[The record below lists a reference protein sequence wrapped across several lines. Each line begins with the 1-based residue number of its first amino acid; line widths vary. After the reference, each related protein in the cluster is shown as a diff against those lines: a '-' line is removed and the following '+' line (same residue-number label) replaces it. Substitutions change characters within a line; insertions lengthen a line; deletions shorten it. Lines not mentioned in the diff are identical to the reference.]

1 MERTKAYRRATE
13 KKAKAKTVKKMKINQ
28 VMLDLPKEAL
38 DPTAVGVNAS
48 CHSSRCSC
56 VSCGNP
62 RRKAKGK
69 EKLTKQERVA
79 DELNESMSA
88 DEFNGVMADAA
99 RFEAMTGE
107 LADFIFSVA
116 AIGKQLKDK
125 QDDIK
130 ARYPDLAQM
139 VAIAFIDDG
148 VFEAMYNL
156 PMIKSFRED
165 TGIRMF

>member
-28 VMLDLPKEAL
+28 VMLDLPKDAL
-38 DPTAVGVNAS
+38 DPVAVGVNAS

-56 VSCGNP
+56 ASCGNP

-79 DELNESMSA
+79 DELN
-88 DEFNGVMADAA
+88 GVMADAA

-116 AIGKQLKDK
+116 VIGKQLKDK

-130 ARYPDLAQM
+130 ARYPDLAPIIS
-139 VAIAFIDDG
+139 IAFIDDG

-156 PMIKSFRED
+156 PMIKSFREE
-165 TGIRMF
+165 TGIRKF

>member
-28 VMLDLPKEAL
+28 VMLDLPKDAL
-38 DPTAVGVNAS
+38 DPVAVGVNAS

-56 VSCGNP
+56 ASCGNP

-79 DELNESMSA
+79 DEF
-88 DEFNGVMADAA
+88 DEVMADAE

-107 LADFIFSVA
+107 LADFVYSVA
-116 AIGKQLKDK
+116 VIGKQLKDK

-130 ARYPDLAQM
+130 ARYPDLAPIIS
-139 VAIAFIDDG
+139 IAFIDDG

-156 PMIKSFRED
+156 PMIKKFRED
-165 TGIRMF
+165 TGIRVL

>member
-28 VMLDLPKEAL
+28 VMLDLPKDAL
-38 DPTAVGVNAS
+38 DPVAVGVNAS

-56 VSCGNP
+56 ASCGNP

-79 DELNESMSA
+79 DELNAVMS
-88 DEFNGVMADAA
+88 DAVNTE
-99 RFEAMTGE
+99 RFEAMAGE
-107 LADFIFSVA
+107 LADLIYSVGV
-116 AIGKQLKDK
+116 IGKQLKDR
-125 QDDIK
+125 QDAIK
-130 ARYPDLAQM
+130 ARYPEFVHMISNLL
-139 VAIAFIDDG
+139 IDDS
-148 VFEAMYNL
+148 VFEAMYNS

-165 TGIRMF
+165 AGIKVF